1 MYVPGLDGGKMSK
14 SRANTLNIFDD
25 PKALKKRINKEIV
38 TDATPLEDPK
48 NPEANVVHSLYRL
61 VASEVQADEIARQ
74 LKAGGYG
81 WGHAKKALLVA
92 LVDGFA
98 VERARFHEL
107 MADKALI
114 DEALAKGADKAR
126 SVAADVLV
134 RVRERAG
141 Y

>member
-1 MYVPGLDGGKMSK
+1 M
-14 SRANTLNIFDD
+14 
-25 PKALKKRINKEIV
+25 
-38 TDATPLEDPK
+38 
-48 NPEANVVHSLYRL
+48 
-61 VASEVQADEIARQ
+61 ARQ

-81 WGHAKKALLVA
+81 WGHAKKALLEA